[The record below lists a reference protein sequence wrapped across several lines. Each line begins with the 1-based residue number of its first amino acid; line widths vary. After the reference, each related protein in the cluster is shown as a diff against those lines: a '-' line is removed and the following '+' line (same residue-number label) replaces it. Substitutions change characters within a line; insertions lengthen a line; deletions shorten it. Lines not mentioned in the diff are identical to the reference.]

1 MSMDRQTSSAPSGEP
16 LADTELSAFW
26 APLRH
31 GLFVGLWLA
40 CAVANL
46 AIWMQT
52 VGAAWIMTLLSASP
66 LMVSLVQTAITLP
79 VFLFGLPGGVLA
91 DRMDPRRLLL
101 FTQSIILGA
110 AVVLCLLDWGGG
122 LEAWSLLLCTF
133 VLGTGSA
140 LGMAAWMVT
149 VVGVLPREQ
158 VPAAISLS
166 GISINATR
174 ALGPALA
181 GALIV
186 WWSSAAVFLVIAL
199 CMVAVLVFIFR
210 LPARAHADALP
221 PETLAGGMRSGLRYI
236 RHSAVL
242 SSALKQ
248 VFVFTSC
255 ASALWALLPLVAK
268 EELGMDAGGYGL
280 LMAFLGAGAV
290 LAALGLT
297 SVYSRFPLRRL
308 IVVGAFAFA
317 AATLA
322 AALSHSQAVVC
333 AMLVL
338 AGMGWMA
345 VNATISTVV
354 QTYAANW
361 VRARVA
367 SVYLLVLMGSMA
379 LGGALW
385 GVLAQY
391 LGLDNSLLLSAS
403 SILLGLFLTRRG
415 EIAMGR
421 EADFADAQQTDK
433 LVLAGE
439 VAHDD
444 GPVCIEVSYR
454 VEVAEREA
462 FLRTVYAVG
471 LARRRN
477 GAQNWR
483 LYRDLAETDH
493 YVERFIV
500 ESWLDYLR
508 QCGRLTQNDEVQEV
522 ALMRFRDVRREIKR
536 YIYQAPM
543 EQI

>member
-1 MSMDRQTSSAPSGEP
+1 MSMDRQANVALAGAEHSS
-16 LADTELSAFW
+16 FW

-31 GLFVGLWLA
+31 GLFVSLWLA
-40 CAVANL
+40 CALANL

-52 VGAAWIMTLLSASP
+52 VGAAWIMTQLSASP

-101 FTQSIILGA
+101 LTQAVILVA
-110 AVVLCLLDWGGG
+110 AAALCLLDWVG
-122 LEAWSLLLCTF
+122 LLGAWSLLLFTF
-133 VLGTGSA
+133 LLGGGSA

-149 VVGVLPREQ
+149 VVGVIPREQ
-158 VPAAISLS
+158 VPAAVALN

-181 GALIV
+181 GLLIV
-186 WWSSAAVFLVIAL
+186 WWTSAAVFLVIAL
-199 CMVAVLVFIFR
+199 CMAAVLVFIYR
-210 LPARAHADALP
+210 LPARVHADGLP

-236 RHSAVL
+236 RHSTVL
-242 SSALKQ
+242 SSALRQ

-255 ASALWALLPLVAK
+255 ASALWALMPLVAK
-268 EELGMDAGGYGL
+268 EELHMDAGGYGL
-280 LMAFLGAGAV
+280 LMAFMGTGAV

-297 SVYSRFPLRRL
+297 SVYRRFALRRL
-308 IVVGAFAFA
+308 IDIGALAFAV
-317 AATLA
+317 ATLA
-322 AALSHSQAVVC
+322 AALSRSQVVIC
-333 AMLVL
+333 ATLLL

-385 GVLAQY
+385 GAITQY
-391 LGLDNSLLLSAS
+391 LGLQQSLLLSAS
-403 SILLGLFLTRRG
+403 SIFLGLFLTRSG
-415 EIAMGR
+415 AIEMGR
-421 EADFADAQQTDK
+421 EADFADALQTDK
-433 LVLAGE
+433 PMLVAEG
-439 VAHDD
+439 VDHGD
-444 GPVCIEVSYR
+444 GPVCIEVGYQ
-454 VEVAEREA
+454 VDAAGREA
-462 FLRTVYAVG
+462 FLRVVYAVG
-471 LARRRN
+471 QTRRRN
-477 GAQNWR
+477 GARNWR
-483 LYRDLAETDH
+483 LYRDLEEPNR

-508 QCGRLTQNDEVQEV
+508 QCGRMTRGDV
-522 ALMRFRDVRREIKR
+522 AQAVLLSPFREDRSIRR
-536 YIYQAPM
+536 YINQAPV
-543 EQI
+543 EGV

>member
-1 MSMDRQTSSAPSGEP
+1 MNMHRQTSSAP
-16 LADTELSAFW
+16 ADSLTASEQASFW

-31 GLFVGLWLA
+31 RLFVGLWLA
-40 CAVANL
+40 CAIANL

-52 VGAAWIMTLLSASP
+52 VGAAWIMTQLTASP

-101 FTQSIILGA
+101 VTQSAMLVA
-110 AVVLCLLDWGGG
+110 SAVLCLLAWSD
-122 LEAWSLLLCTF
+122 LLQAWSLLLFTF
-133 VLGTGSA
+133 ILGSGSA
-140 LGMAAWMVT
+140 LGMAAWMT
-149 VVGVLPREQ
+149 TLVGVLPREQ
-158 VPAAISLS
+158 VPAAVSLC

-181 GALIV
+181 GALIA
-186 WWSSAAVFLVIAL
+186 WWSTASVFLAITL
-199 CMVAVLVFIFR
+199 CMVVVITFICVR
-210 LPARAHADALP
+210 LPASARAEGLP
-221 PETLAGGMRSGLRYI
+221 PETLTGGMRSGLRYI

-268 EELGMDAGGYGL
+268 DELDMHAGGYGL
-280 LMAFLGAGAV
+280 LMAFMGAGAV

-297 SVYSRFPLRRL
+297 SVYHRFSLRRL
-308 IVVGAFAFA
+308 IVVGAAAFA

-322 AALSHSQAVVC
+322 AALSQSQAVIC

-391 LGLDNSLLLSAS
+391 LGLGNSLLLSAS
-403 SILLGLFLTRRG
+403 SILLGLLLTRRG
-415 EIAMGR
+415 EIVMGR

-433 LVLAGE
+433 LVLAAE

-454 VEVAEREA
+454 VVAAERDA
-462 FLRTVYAVG
+462 FLHAVYAIG
-471 LARRRN
+471 QTRRRN
-477 GAQNWR
+477 GARNWR
-483 LYRDLAETDH
+483 LYRDLEEADH
-493 YVERFIV
+493 YSERFIV

-508 QCGRLTQNDEVQEV
+508 QRGRLTQNDEAQEL
-522 ALMRFRDVRREIKR
+522 ALVRFRDERREIKR
-536 YIYQAPM
+536 YIYQAPA

>member
-1 MSMDRQTSSAPSGEP
+1 MDNLPATGGTAVEPAP
-16 LADTELSAFW
+16 FW

-31 GLFVGLWLA
+31 KLFVGLWLA
-40 CAVANL
+40 CAAANM

-91 DRMDPRRLLL
+91 DRMDTRRLLL
-101 FTQSIILGA
+101 LTQSTVLA
-110 AVVLCLLDWGGG
+110 AAAVLCLLAYYGM
-122 LEAWSLLLCTF
+122 LQAWSLLLFTF

-140 LGMAAWMVT
+140 LGMSAWMVT

-158 VPAAISLS
+158 VPAAVSLN

-181 GALIV
+181 GALIA
-186 WWSSAAVFLVIAL
+186 WWNTASVFLVIVL
-199 CMVAVLVFIFR
+199 CMAGVIGFIFR
-210 LPARAHADALP
+210 LSPKVRAEGLP

-242 SSALKQ
+242 FSALKQ

-268 EELGMDAGGYGL
+268 DELGMDAGGYGL

-290 LAALGLT
+290 FAALNLT
-297 SVYSRFPLRRL
+297 HVYRRFPLRQL
-308 IVVGAFAFA
+308 IVAGAFAFA

-322 AALSHSQAVVC
+322 AALSHNRLVVC
-333 AMLVL
+333 AMLLV

-345 VNATISTVV
+345 VNATVSTVV

-367 SVYLLVLMGSMA
+367 SVYLLMLMGAMA
-379 LGGALW
+379 LGGAIW

-391 LGLDNSLLLSAS
+391 LGLQYTLLLSAA
-403 SILLGLFLTRRG
+403 SILLGLLLTRNG
-415 EIAMGR
+415 PIEMGR

-433 LVLAGE
+433 PLLSVP
-439 VAHDD
+439 VAHEE
-444 GPVCIEVSYR
+444 GPVSVEISYEVQS
-454 VEVAEREA
+454 AERSD
-462 FLRTVYAVG
+462 FLDIVYAVG
-471 LARRRN
+471 KARRRN

-483 LYRDLAETDH
+483 LYRDIGGADH

-500 ESWLDYLR
+500 ASWLDYLR
-508 QCGRLTQNDEVQEV
+508 QQARLTLADQSAETRLQRYRCE
-522 ALMRFRDVRREIKR
+522 ARAPRR
-536 YIYQAPM
+536 YLYQPPN
-543 EQI
+543 EKI

>member
-1 MSMDRQTSSAPSGEP
+1 MSMDRQSAP
-16 LADTELSAFW
+16 ASATMPEHASFW

-31 GLFVGLWLA
+31 KLFVGLWLA
-40 CAVANL
+40 CAVANM

-101 FTQSIILGA
+101 FTQSAMLGA
-110 AVVLCLLDWGGG
+110 AAVLCLLAWFD
-122 LEAWSLLLCTF
+122 LLQAWSLLLFTF

-140 LGMAAWMVT
+140 LGMAAWMIT
-149 VVGVLPREQ
+149 LVGVIPREQ
-158 VPAAISLS
+158 VPAAVSLS

-181 GALIV
+181 GALIA
-186 WWSSAAVFLVIAL
+186 WWNSASVFLVIAL
-199 CMVAVLVFIFR
+199 CMALVIIFIIWR
-210 LPARAHADALP
+210 LPAKVRVDGLP
-221 PETLAGGMRSGLRYI
+221 PETLVGGMRSGLRYI
-236 RHSAVL
+236 RHSTVL

-255 ASALWALLPLVAK
+255 ASALWALMPLVAK
-268 EELGMDAGGYGL
+268 NELGMDAGGYGL
-280 LMAFLGAGAV
+280 LMAFMGAGAV

-297 SVYSRFPLRRL
+297 SVYRRFPLRRL
-308 IVVGAFAFA
+308 IVAGAFAFA

-322 AALSHSQAVVC
+322 AALSHSQVVVC
-333 AMLVL
+333 AMLL
-338 AGMGWMA
+338 FAGMGWMA

-379 LGGALW
+379 VGGILW
-385 GVLAQY
+385 GALAQY
-391 LGLDNSLLLSAS
+391 LGLENSLLLSAS
-403 SILLGLFLTRRG
+403 SILLGLLVTRRG
-415 EIAMGR
+415 KIVMGR

-433 LVLAGE
+433 LVLTGE
-439 VAHDD
+439 VSHGD
-444 GPVCIEVSYR
+444 GPVCVEISYR
-454 VEVAEREA
+454 VGDDERDD
-462 FLRTVYAVG
+462 FLCIVYAVG
-471 LARRRN
+471 QSRRRN

-508 QCGRLTQNDEVQEV
+508 QQERVTLADESLERSLSRYRLESLEP
-522 ALMRFRDVRREIKR
+522 RR
-536 YIYQAPM
+536 YIYQSPAGVF
-543 EQI
+543 

>member
-1 MSMDRQTSSAPSGEP
+1 
-16 LADTELSAFW
+16 
-26 APLRH
+26 
-31 GLFVGLWLA
+31 
-40 CAVANL
+40 
-46 AIWMQT
+46 
-52 VGAAWIMTLLSASP
+52 
-66 LMVSLVQTAITLP
+66 
-79 VFLFGLPGGVLA
+79 
-91 DRMDPRRLLL
+91 
-101 FTQSIILGA
+101 
-110 AVVLCLLDWGGG
+110 VLCLLAWSD
-122 LEAWSLLLCTF
+122 LLQAWSLLLFTF
-133 VLGTGSA
+133 ILGSGSA
-140 LGMAAWMVT
+140 LGMAAWMT
-149 VVGVLPREQ
+149 TLVGVLPREQ
-158 VPAAISLS
+158 VPAAVSLC

-181 GALIV
+181 GALIA
-186 WWSSAAVFLVIAL
+186 WWSTASVFLAITL
-199 CMVAVLVFIFR
+199 CMVVVITFICVR
-210 LPARAHADALP
+210 LPASARAEGLP
-221 PETLAGGMRSGLRYI
+221 PETLTGGMRSGLRYI

-268 EELGMDAGGYGL
+268 DELDMHAGGYGL
-280 LMAFLGAGAV
+280 LMAFMGAGAV

-297 SVYSRFPLRRL
+297 SVYHRFSLRRL
-308 IVVGAFAFA
+308 IVVGAAAFA

-322 AALSHSQAVVC
+322 AALSQSQAVIC

-391 LGLDNSLLLSAS
+391 LGLGNSLLLSAS
-403 SILLGLFLTRRG
+403 SILLGLLLTRRG
-415 EIAMGR
+415 EIVMGR

-433 LVLAGE
+433 LVLAAE

-454 VEVAEREA
+454 VVAAERDA
-462 FLRTVYAVG
+462 FLRAVYAIG
-471 LARRRN
+471 QTRRRN
-477 GAQNWR
+477 GARNWR
-483 LYRDLAETDH
+483 LYRDVEETDH
-493 YVERFIV
+493 YIERFIV

-508 QCGRLTQNDEVQEV
+508 QRGRLTQNDEAQEL
-522 ALMRFRDVRREIKR
+522 ALVRFRDERREIKR
-536 YIYQAPM
+536 YIYQAPA

>member
-1 MSMDRQTSSAPSGEP
+1 MNMHRQTSSAP
-16 LADTELSAFW
+16 ADSLTASEQASFW

-31 GLFVGLWLA
+31 RLFVGLWLA
-40 CAVANL
+40 CAIANL

-52 VGAAWIMTLLSASP
+52 VGAAWIMTQLTASP

-101 FTQSIILGA
+101 VTQSAMLVA
-110 AVVLCLLDWGGG
+110 SAVLCLLAWSD
-122 LEAWSLLLCTF
+122 LLQAWSLLLFTF
-133 VLGTGSA
+133 ILGSGSA
-140 LGMAAWMVT
+140 LGMAAWMT
-149 VVGVLPREQ
+149 TLVGVLPREQ
-158 VPAAISLS
+158 VPAAVSLC

-181 GALIV
+181 GALIA
-186 WWSSAAVFLVIAL
+186 WWSTASVFLAITL
-199 CMVAVLVFIFR
+199 CMVVVITFICVR
-210 LPARAHADALP
+210 LPASARAEGLP
-221 PETLAGGMRSGLRYI
+221 PETLTGGMRSGLRYI

-268 EELGMDAGGYGL
+268 DELDMHAGGYGL
-280 LMAFLGAGAV
+280 LMAFMGAGAV

-297 SVYSRFPLRRL
+297 SVYHRFSLRRL
-308 IVVGAFAFA
+308 IVVGAAAFA

-322 AALSHSQAVVC
+322 AALSQSQAVIC

-354 QTYAANW
+354 QTYSANW

-391 LGLDNSLLLSAS
+391 LGLGNSLLLSAS
-403 SILLGLFLTRRG
+403 SILLGLLLTRRG
-415 EIAMGR
+415 EIVMGR

-433 LVLAGE
+433 LVLAAE

-454 VEVAEREA
+454 VVAAERDA
-462 FLRTVYAVG
+462 FLRAVYAIG
-471 LARRRN
+471 QTRRRN
-477 GAQNWR
+477 GARNWR
-483 LYRDLAETDH
+483 LYRDVEETDH
-493 YVERFIV
+493 YIERFIV

-508 QCGRLTQNDEVQEV
+508 QRGRLTQNDEAQEL
-522 ALMRFRDVRREIKR
+522 ALVRFRDERREIKR
-536 YIYQAPM
+536 YIYQAPA

>member
-1 MSMDRQTSSAPSGEP
+1 MTTDKQGAPASE
-16 LADTELSAFW
+16 AVAEHASFW

-31 GLFVGLWLA
+31 KLFVGLWLA
-40 CAVANL
+40 CALTNM

-101 FTQSIILGA
+101 LTQSAMFGA
-110 AVVLCLLDWGGG
+110 AAVLCLLAWFD
-122 LEAWSLLLCTF
+122 LLQAWSLLLFTF

-140 LGMAAWMVT
+140 LGMTAWMIT
-149 VVGVLPREQ
+149 LVGVIPREQ
-158 VPAAISLS
+158 VPAAVSLS

-181 GALIV
+181 GAMIA
-186 WWSSAAVFLVIAL
+186 WWTSASVFLAIAL
-199 CMVAVLVFIFR
+199 CMVAVIVFIIFR
-210 LPARAHADALP
+210 LPAKARVDGLP
-221 PETLAGGMRSGLRYI
+221 PETLYGGMRSGLRYI
-236 RHSAVL
+236 RHSSVL

-255 ASALWALLPLVAK
+255 ASALWALMPLVAK
-268 EELGMDAGGYGL
+268 NELGMDAGGYGL
-280 LMAFLGAGAV
+280 LMAFMGAGAV

-297 SVYSRFPLRRL
+297 SVYRRFTLRRL
-308 IVVGAFAFA
+308 IVAGAFAFA

-322 AALSHSQAVVC
+322 AALSHSQVVVC
-333 AMLVL
+333 AMLLL

-379 LGGALW
+379 VGGVLW
-385 GVLAQY
+385 GALAQY
-391 LGLDNSLLLSAS
+391 LGLEDSLLLSAAS
-403 SILLGLFLTRRG
+403 LLLGLLLTRG
-415 EIAMGR
+415 ETIAMGQ

-439 VAHDD
+439 VSHGE
-444 GPVCIEVSYR
+444 GPVCVEISYR
-454 VEVAEREA
+454 VGDGEGKE
-462 FLRTVYAVG
+462 FLRIVYAVG
-471 LARRRN
+471 LSRRRN

-483 LYRDLAETDH
+483 LYRDLGETDH

-508 QCGRLTQNDEVQEV
+508 QQERVTLADESLERS
-522 ALMRFRDVRREIKR
+522 LSRFRFEPLAPRR
-536 YIYQAPM
+536 YVYQPPA
-543 EQI
+543 EVF

>member
-1 MSMDRQTSSAPSGEP
+1 MSNDTDSPTATAADSALQPAP
-16 LADTELSAFW
+16 FW

-31 GLFVGLWLA
+31 RLFVGLWLA
-40 CAVANL
+40 CAAANM

-101 FTQSIILGA
+101 LTQSTVLA
-110 AVVLCLLDWGGG
+110 AAAVLCLLAYYG
-122 LEAWSLLLCTF
+122 LLQAWSLLLFTF

-140 LGMAAWMVT
+140 LGMSAWMVT

-158 VPAAISLS
+158 VPAAVSLN

-181 GALIV
+181 GALIA
-186 WWSSAAVFLVIAL
+186 WWNTASMFLVIVL
-199 CMVAVLVFIFR
+199 CMAGVIGFIFR
-210 LPARAHADALP
+210 LSPKAPAEGLP

-242 SSALKQ
+242 FSALKQ

-280 LMAFLGAGAV
+280 LMAFLGAGAGAV
-290 LAALGLT
+290 FAALNLT
-297 SVYSRFPLRRL
+297 HGYRRYPLRRL
-308 IVVGAFAFA
+308 IVAGAFAFA
-317 AATLA
+317 GATLA
-322 AALSHSQAVVC
+322 AALSHNRLVVC
-333 AMLVL
+333 AMLVF

-367 SVYLLVLMGSMA
+367 SVYLLMLMGAMA
-379 LGGALW
+379 LGGAIW

-391 LGLDNSLLLSAS
+391 LGLQYSLLLSAA
-403 SILLGLFLTRRG
+403 SILLGLLLTRNG
-415 EIAMGR
+415 PMEMGS
-421 EADFADAQQTDK
+421 EADFADAQQTGMLPK
-433 LVLAGE
+433 VP
-439 VAHDD
+439 VAHEE
-444 GPVCIEVSYR
+444 GPVSVEISYQ
-454 VEVAEREA
+454 VAAAERAE
-462 FLRTVYAVG
+462 FLDIVYAVG
-471 LARRRN
+471 KARRRN

-483 LYRDLAETDH
+483 LYRDIGEADH

-500 ESWLDYLR
+500 ASWLDYLR
-508 QCGRLTQNDEVQEV
+508 QQARLTLADQSSERLLLRYRCET
-522 ALMRFRDVRREIKR
+522 REPRR
-536 YIYQAPM
+536 YIYQPANAKS
-543 EQI
+543 

>member
-1 MSMDRQTSSAPSGEP
+1 MHRQTSSAP
-16 LADTELSAFW
+16 ADSLTASEQASFW

-31 GLFVGLWLA
+31 RLFVGLWLA
-40 CAVANL
+40 CAIANL

-52 VGAAWIMTLLSASP
+52 VGAAWIMTQLTASP

-101 FTQSIILGA
+101 VTQSAMLVASA
-110 AVVLCLLDWGGG
+110 ALCLLAWGD
-122 LEAWSLLLCTF
+122 LLHAWSLLLFTF
-133 VLGTGSA
+133 ILGSGSA
-140 LGMAAWMVT
+140 LGMAAWMT
-149 VVGVLPREQ
+149 TLVGVIPREQ
-158 VPAAISLS
+158 VPAAVSLC

-186 WWSSAAVFLVIAL
+186 WWSTASVFLAITLCMAAVIA
-199 CMVAVLVFIFR
+199 FIFVR
-210 LPARAHADALP
+210 LPASARTEGLP
-221 PETLAGGMRSGLRYI
+221 PETLTGGMRSGLRYI

-268 EELGMDAGGYGL
+268 DELGMDAGGYGL
-280 LMAFLGAGAV
+280 LMAFMGAGAV

-297 SVYSRFPLRRL
+297 SVYHRFSLRRL
-308 IVVGAFAFA
+308 IVVGAAAFA

-322 AALSHSQAVVC
+322 AALSHSLAVIC

-391 LGLDNSLLLSAS
+391 LGLGNSLLLSAS
-403 SILLGLFLTRRG
+403 SILLGLLLTRRG
-415 EIAMGR
+415 EIVMGR

-433 LVLAGE
+433 LVLAAE

-454 VEVAEREA
+454 VVAAERDA
-462 FLRTVYAVG
+462 FLRAVYAIG
-471 LARRRN
+471 QARRRN
-477 GAQNWR
+477 GARNWR
-483 LYRDLAETDH
+483 LYRDVEETDH
-493 YVERFIV
+493 YIERFIV

-508 QCGRLTQNDEVQEV
+508 QRGRMTQNDEAQEL
-522 ALMRFRDVRREIKR
+522 ALVRFRDERREIKR
-536 YIYQAPM
+536 YIYQAPA
-543 EQI
+543 EPI

>member
-1 MSMDRQTSSAPSGEP
+1 MSMHRQTSSAPAESLTASEQV
-16 LADTELSAFW
+16 SFW

-31 GLFVGLWLA
+31 RLFVGLWLA
-40 CAVANL
+40 CAIANL

-52 VGAAWIMTLLSASP
+52 VGAAWIMTQLTASP

-101 FTQSIILGA
+101 VTQSAMLVA
-110 AVVLCLLDWGGG
+110 SAVLCLLAWSN
-122 LEAWSLLLCTF
+122 LLQAWSLLLFTF
-133 VLGTGSA
+133 ILGSGSA
-140 LGMAAWMVT
+140 LGMAAWMT
-149 VVGVLPREQ
+149 TLVGVLPREQ
-158 VPAAISLS
+158 VPAAVSLC

-181 GALIV
+181 GALIA
-186 WWSSAAVFLVIAL
+186 WWSTASVFLAITL
-199 CMVAVLVFIFR
+199 CMGVVIVFICVR
-210 LPARAHADALP
+210 LPASARAEGLP
-221 PETLAGGMRSGLRYI
+221 PETLTGGMRSGLRYI

-268 EELGMDAGGYGL
+268 DELDMHAGGYGL
-280 LMAFLGAGAV
+280 LMAFMGAGAV

-297 SVYSRFPLRRL
+297 SVYHRFSLRRL
-308 IVVGAFAFA
+308 IVVGAAAFA

-322 AALSHSQAVVC
+322 AALSDSQAVIC

-391 LGLDNSLLLSAS
+391 LGLGNSLLLSAS
-403 SILLGLFLTRRG
+403 SILLGLLLTRRG
-415 EIAMGR
+415 EIVMGR

-433 LVLAGE
+433 LVLAAE

-454 VEVAEREA
+454 VVAAERDA
-462 FLRTVYAVG
+462 FLRAVYAIG
-471 LARRRN
+471 QTRRRN
-477 GAQNWR
+477 GARNWR
-483 LYRDLAETDH
+483 LYRDVEETDH
-493 YVERFIV
+493 YIERFIV

-508 QCGRLTQNDEVQEV
+508 QRGRMTQNDEAQEL
-522 ALMRFRDVRREIKR
+522 ALVRFRDERREIKR
-536 YIYQAPM
+536 YIYQTPA

>member
-1 MSMDRQTSSAPSGEP
+1 MNMHRQTSSAP
-16 LADTELSAFW
+16 ADSLTASEQASFW

-31 GLFVGLWLA
+31 RLFVGLWLA
-40 CAVANL
+40 CAIANL

-52 VGAAWIMTLLSASP
+52 VGAAWIMTQLTASP

-101 FTQSIILGA
+101 VTQSAMLVA
-110 AVVLCLLDWGGG
+110 SAVLCLLAWSD
-122 LEAWSLLLCTF
+122 LLQAWSLLLFTF
-133 VLGTGSA
+133 ILGSGSA
-140 LGMAAWMVT
+140 LGMAAWMT
-149 VVGVLPREQ
+149 TLVGVLPREQ
-158 VPAAISLS
+158 VPAAVSLC

-181 GALIV
+181 GALIA
-186 WWSSAAVFLVIAL
+186 WWSTASVFLAITL
-199 CMVAVLVFIFR
+199 CMVVVITFICVR
-210 LPARAHADALP
+210 LPASARAEGLP
-221 PETLAGGMRSGLRYI
+221 PETLTGGMRSGLRYI

-268 EELGMDAGGYGL
+268 DELDMHAGGYGL
-280 LMAFLGAGAV
+280 LMAFMGAGAV

-297 SVYSRFPLRRL
+297 SVYHRFSLRRL
-308 IVVGAFAFA
+308 IVVGAAAFA

-322 AALSHSQAVVC
+322 AALSQSQAVIC

-391 LGLDNSLLLSAS
+391 LGLGNSLLLSAS
-403 SILLGLFLTRRG
+403 SILLGLLLTRRG
-415 EIAMGR
+415 EIVMGR

-433 LVLAGE
+433 LVLAAE

-454 VEVAEREA
+454 VVAAERDA
-462 FLRTVYAVG
+462 FLRAVYAIG
-471 LARRRN
+471 QTRRRN
-477 GAQNWR
+477 GARNWR
-483 LYRDLAETDH
+483 LYRDVEETDH
-493 YVERFIV
+493 YIERFIV

-508 QCGRLTQNDEVQEV
+508 QRGRLTQNDEAQEL
-522 ALMRFRDVRREIKR
+522 ALVRFRDERREIKR
-536 YIYQAPM
+536 YIYQAPA

>member
-1 MSMDRQTSSAPSGEP
+1 MSLNRQGAPVSVTRPEYAP
-16 LADTELSAFW
+16 FW

-31 GLFVGLWLA
+31 KLFVGLWLA
-40 CAVANL
+40 CAVANM

-101 FTQSIILGA
+101 LTQSAILGA
-110 AVVLCLLDWGGG
+110 AAVLCLLAWFD
-122 LEAWSLLLCTF
+122 LLQAWSLLLFTF
-133 VLGTGSA
+133 VLGSGSA
-140 LGMAAWMVT
+140 LGMTAWMT
-149 VVGVLPREQ
+149 TLVGVIPREQ
-158 VPAAISLS
+158 VPAAVSLS

-181 GALIV
+181 GALIA
-186 WWSSAAVFLVIAL
+186 WWNSASVFLVIAL
-199 CMVAVLVFIFR
+199 CMAAVIVFIIFQ
-210 LPARAHADALP
+210 LPAKTRVDDLP
-221 PETLAGGMRSGLRYI
+221 PETLVGGMRSGLRYI
-236 RHSAVL
+236 RHSDVL

-255 ASALWALLPLVAK
+255 ASALWALMPLVAK
-268 EELGMDAGGYGL
+268 HELGMGAGGYGL
-280 LMAFLGAGAV
+280 LMAFMGAGAV
-290 LAALGLT
+290 LAALSLT
-297 SVYSRFPLRRL
+297 SVYRRFPLRRL
-308 IVVGAFAFA
+308 IVAGAFAFA
-317 AATLA
+317 AATFA
-322 AALSHSQAVVC
+322 AALSNSKLVVC
-333 AMLVL
+333 AMLLL

-379 LGGALW
+379 VGGVLW
-385 GVLAQY
+385 GALAQY
-391 LGLDNSLLLSAS
+391 LGLENSLLLSAT
-403 SILLGLFLTRRG
+403 SILLGVLLTRG
-415 EIAMGR
+415 GTIAMGR

-433 LVLAGE
+433 PVLVLAGD
-439 VAHDD
+439 VSHDD
-444 GPVCIEVSYR
+444 GPVCVEISYQ
-454 VEVAEREA
+454 VGAEERDD
-462 FLRTVYAVG
+462 FLRIVYAVG
-471 LARRRN
+471 QSRRRN

-483 LYRDLAETDH
+483 LYRDLAQTDH

-508 QCGRLTQNDEVQEV
+508 QQERVTLADEVLERS
-522 ALMRFRDVRREIKR
+522 LSRFRFEPLAPRR
-536 YIYQAPM
+536 YIYQSPVDVV
-543 EQI
+543 